1 MASALAQQD
10 CSVNEIK
17 DDFRQC
23 MKDCDGHN
31 RPLCGKYCYGFTDL
45 DLETG
50 NLTAKPV
57 KVIFWNY
64 SKYLT
69 WVCGHLS
76 VSYNLITAHKSLSLK
91 SASVMHFIILEIGDH
106 YNGLVLG
113 RT

>member
-57 KVIFWNY
+57 KVIFLKLFKIPN
-64 SKYLT
+64 
-69 WVCGHLS
+69 
-76 VSYNLITAHKSLSLK
+76 LSLWSLISK
-91 SASVMHFIILEIGDH
+91 L
-106 YNGLVLG
+106 
-113 RT
+113 